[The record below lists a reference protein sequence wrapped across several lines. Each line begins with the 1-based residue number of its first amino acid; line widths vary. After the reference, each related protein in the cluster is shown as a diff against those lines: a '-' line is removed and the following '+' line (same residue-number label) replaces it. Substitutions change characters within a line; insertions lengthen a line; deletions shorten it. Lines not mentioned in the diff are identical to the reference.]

1 MTTDMTTL
9 GFAIWIITLLVVALA
24 IVPVAI
30 HYLRRALKAAWAI
43 ERNLADMMDAGVKIA
58 GHTGAVP
65 ALDTTIK
72 TAVAMKPVADSIDA
86 KTKAVAELLAGRAG
100 GKRT

>member
-1 MTTDMTTL
+1 MTMTTL
-9 GFAIWIITLLVVALA
+9 GLTIWIVALLIVALA
-24 IVPVAI
+24 IVPVAV

-43 ERNLADMMDAGVKIA
+43 ERNLADMLDAGVKIA

-72 TAVAMKPVADSIDA
+72 TAVAMKPVADSIET
-86 KTKAVAELLAGRAG
+86 KTKAVAELLAGRASG
-100 GKRT
+100 GRT

>member
-1 MTTDMTTL
+1 MTITAL
-9 GFAIWIITLLVVALA
+9 AIWIIALLLVALA
-24 IVPVAI
+24 IVPVAL
-30 HYLRRALKAAWAI
+30 HYLRRALKAAWSI
-43 ERNLADMMDAGVKIA
+43 ERNLADMLDAGVKIA

-100 GKRT
+100 GART

>member
-1 MTTDMTTL
+1 MSSL
-9 GFAIWIITLLVVALA
+9 GFSIWIGTLLIVALV

-30 HYLRRALKAAWAI
+30 HYLRRALKAARAI
-43 ERNLADMMDAGVKIA
+43 ERNLADMLEAGGKIA

-72 TAVAMKPVADSIDA
+72 TAVAMKPVADNIEA
-86 KTKAVAELLAGRAG
+86 KTKAVADLLATRAAG
-100 GKRT
+100 GRS